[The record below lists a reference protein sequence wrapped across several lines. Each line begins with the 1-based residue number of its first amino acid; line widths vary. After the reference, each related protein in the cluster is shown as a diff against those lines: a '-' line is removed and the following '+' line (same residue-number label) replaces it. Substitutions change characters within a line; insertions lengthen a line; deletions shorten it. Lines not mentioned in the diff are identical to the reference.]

1 MTAQDN
7 TVDAVAI
14 TDEQLEDPEVGPA
27 QLRAALK
34 RERTE
39 NAGLRAQQMTTVYAE
54 ADLDP
59 TAGLGKA
66 IAKEY
71 DGPMTL
77 EALTAY
83 ASEEYGYVVP
93 EAPSNPQAQMI
104 TTEQTRLDTAAQGA
118 GSVPVAPTDAQ
129 AIAEAEAAGDFATA
143 MSLKGDEMAG
153 WFKGTP

>member
-1 MTAQDN
+1 MTAQDSSD
-7 TVDAVAI
+7 TAVEI
-14 TDEQLEDPEVGPA
+14 TDEQLEDPDIGPA

-39 NAGLRAQQMTTVYAE
+39 NAGLRAQQMTNVYAE

-59 TAGLGKA
+59 TKGLGKA

-83 ASEEYGYVVP
+83 AGEEYGYVVP
-93 EAPSNPQAQMI
+93 DAPSNPQAQAI
-104 TTEQTRLDTAAQGA
+104 TTEQTRLDAAAQGA

-129 AIAEAEAAGDFATA
+129 AIVEAEQAGDFATA
-143 MSLKGDEMAG
+143 MNLKGDQMAE

>member
-1 MTAQDN
+1 MTAQDSSD
-7 TVDAVAI
+7 TAVEI

-59 TAGLGKA
+59 MKGLGKA

-71 DGPMTL
+71 DGAMTL
-77 EALTAY
+77 EALSAY

-104 TTEQTRLDTAAQGA
+104 TTEQARLDTAAQGA
-118 GSVPVAPTDAQ
+118 GSVPVAPTEAQ
-129 AIAEAEAAGDFATA
+129 AIVDAEAAGDYATA
-143 MSLKGDEMAG
+143 MSLKGDQMAE
-153 WFKGTP
+153 WFKKTP

>member
-1 MTAQDN
+1 MTAQDSSE
-7 TVDAVAI
+7 TVVEI
-14 TDEQLEDPEVGPA
+14 TDDQLEDPEIGPA

-34 RERTE
+34 REREE
-39 NAGLRAQQMTTVYAE
+39 NAGLRAQQMTSVYAE
-54 ADLDP
+54 ADLDL
-59 TAGLGKA
+59 TKGLGKA

-93 EAPSNPQAQMI
+93 EAPSNPQAQLI
-104 TTEQTRLDTAAQGA
+104 TSEQTRLDTAAQGA
-118 GSVPVAPTDAQ
+118 GSVPVAPTSEQ
-129 AIAEAEAAGDFATA
+129 AIAEAEAAGDYATA
-143 MSLKGDEMAG
+143 MSLKGEEMAD